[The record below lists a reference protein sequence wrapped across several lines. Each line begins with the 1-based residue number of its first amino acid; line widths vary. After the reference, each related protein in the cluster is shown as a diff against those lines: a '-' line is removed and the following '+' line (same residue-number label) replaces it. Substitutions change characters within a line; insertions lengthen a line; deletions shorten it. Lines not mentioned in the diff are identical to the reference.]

1 MGDEVNKN
9 NKGFG
14 ALGFIVVIMVLLV
27 LGFGGWAVLRSQN
40 SNTEK
45 QETESAYSP
54 VVPEGWVVPNLYDA
68 RNFVKYSVPA
78 SWNVPVDGFD
88 VEIDVRPV
96 YMGIKYGMG
105 EPLLAK
111 YINTEDVFR
120 NVKLNADTGFYTEVG
135 DLVGGTF
142 TKTSVKAED
151 RYPTF
156 TYRDLNMPTG
166 SINTVVIKD
175 DNMWI
180 FSITNDRYLNDIE
193 SGYCSTKVVRYSDS
207 YNSYCE
213 SVKISDEEWERL
225 VPDFIRTIE
234 FY

>member
-1 MGDEVNKN
+1 MN

-14 ALGFIVVIMVLLV
+14 VLGFVMVIIVVIA
-27 LGFGGWAVLRSQN
+27 LGFGGWTVLKSQN
-40 SNTEK
+40 SSIEK

-54 VVPEGWVVPNLYDA
+54 VVPEGWGLPDFYDA

-78 SWNVPVDGFD
+78 SWNAPVDGFD
-88 VEIDVRPV
+88 LEIDVQPV
-96 YMGIKYGMG
+96 YMGIGYGMG
-105 EPLLAK
+105 EPLLAR
-111 YINTEDVFR
+111 YIKSDDVFR
-120 NVKLNADTGFYTEVG
+120 NVKLNLDTGFYTEVG
-135 DLVGGTF
+135 ELVGGTF

-151 RYPTF
+151 KYSTF

-166 SINTVVIKD
+166 GIKIVVIKD

-180 FSITNDRYLNDIE
+180 FSIANDRYLNDTE
-193 SGYCSTKVVRYSDS
+193 SGHCSTEVVRYSDS

-213 SVKISDEEWERL
+213 SVKISDDEWERL
-225 VPDFIRTIE
+225 VPDFVRTIK